1 MLCLS
6 STQSC
11 QGPLQRPARHSPSQ
25 AAAAAQPSGH
35 LTLRPSKH
43 VSAARL
49 HHQQQ
54 QQWTTPAA
62 AAAAGPRRQLV
73 KSRAGPVDVMPT
85 WTLDQIAGLAFGV
98 LMVVCYFGAQQVD
111 VAVAKQ
117 QRRQLGLCEECGGLY
132 NAESCQQDKCPMK
145 AKASR

>member
-1 MLCLS
+1 M
-6 STQSC
+6 
-11 QGPLQRPARHSPSQ
+11 
-25 AAAAAQPSGH
+25 
-35 LTLRPSKH
+35 
-43 VSAARL
+43 
-49 HHQQQ
+49 
-54 QQWTTPAA
+54 
-62 AAAAGPRRQLV
+62 
-73 KSRAGPVDVMPT
+73 DVMPT